1 MKDWKERFEDK
12 FVVERMQPQNNP
24 PGWYTT
30 PGYYLS
36 LKENIKYEE
45 IVDFIDQIISE
56 RDKEWQTWIERFK
69 KLKGCPCMC
78 DRCKNK
84 LINGFK

>member
-1 MKDWKERFEDK
+1 MKD
-12 FVVERMQPQNNP
+12 
-24 PGWYTT
+24 
-30 PGYYLS
+30 YLKT
-36 LKENIKYEE
+36 LKESGAITEFAEYAINEKIE
-45 IVDFIDQIISE
+45 QIISE

>member
-1 MKDWKERFEDK
+1 MNVEEYLKKNCSLHILGLLGQSPDDPITSKDFR
-12 FVVERMQPQNNP
+12 
-24 PGWYTT
+24 Y
-30 PGYYLS
+30 
-36 LKENIKYEE
+36 
-45 IVDFIDQIISE
+45 IVTLIDQIISE

>member
-1 MKDWKERFEDK
+1 MKDWKKKIPTDPEQYSDWSCDRDD
-12 FVVERMQPQNNP
+12 VIN
-24 PGWYTT
+24 
-30 PGYYLS
+30 
-36 LKENIKYEE
+36 
-45 IVDFIDQIISE
+45 FIEQIISE